1 METNTPK
8 TLLSDKVYNRL
19 KLAAQIL
26 LPGLSALYFGLAE
39 IWTLPYQA
47 QISGTI
53 AVVNVFVGVLITF
66 AKALHEASGA
76 QYDGLFSLEPDPE
89 GEGSNLKLLSVSYD
103 ALETK
108 DALTFKLKRT
118 PPPVGVAE

>member
-1 METNTPK
+1 METNTPT
-8 TLLSDKVYNRL
+8 TLLTDKVYNRL

-39 IWTLPYQA
+39 IWDLPYQA
-47 QISGTI
+47 QVSGTI
-53 AVVNVFVGVLITF
+53 AVLNVFVGVLLTF

-76 QYDGLFSLEPDPE
+76 GYDGVLSLEPDGE
-89 GEGSNLKLLSVSYD
+89 GGSNLKMLGISYD

-108 DALTFKLKRT
+108 NAITFKLRH
-118 PPPVGVAE
+118 PPSVQGVAE